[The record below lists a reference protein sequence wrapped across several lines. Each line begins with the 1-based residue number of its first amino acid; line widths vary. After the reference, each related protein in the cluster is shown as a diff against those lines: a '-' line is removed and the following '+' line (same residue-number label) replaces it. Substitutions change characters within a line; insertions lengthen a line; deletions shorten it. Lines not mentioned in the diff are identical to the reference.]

1 MKNKHNLKHGRIV
14 RHMRI
19 RKKLSGDETRPR
31 VSVYRSN
38 QHIYAQVIDDIKGKT
53 LVSASTI
60 EASQR
65 QKKQTGAN
73 IEAATKIGSLIAER
87 ALKKGVKSVK
97 FDRGGYKYHGRIK
110 ALAEAARTAG
120 LKF

>member
-1 MKNKHNLKHGRIV
+1 VVMSTRDLFERRKRRNRYAINVGANLNPRLSVFRSSKN
-14 RHMRI
+14 
-19 RKKLSGDETRPR
+19 
-31 VSVYRSN
+31 
-38 QHIYAQVIDDIKGKT
+38 IYAQVIDDIKGQT

-65 QKKQTGAN
+65 KKKKTGTN
-73 IEAATKIGSLIAER
+73 IEAAAKIGSLIAER
-87 ALKKGVKSVK
+87 ALKKGVTSVT

>member
-1 MKNKHNLKHGRIV
+1 MVMSARDLFERRKRRNRYAINIGANVIPRLSVFRSSKN
-14 RHMRI
+14 
-19 RKKLSGDETRPR
+19 
-31 VSVYRSN
+31 
-38 QHIYAQVIDDIKGKT
+38 IYAQVIDDIKGKT

-110 ALAEAARTAG
+110 ALAEAARIAG

>member
-1 MKNKHNLKHGRIV
+1 MVMSARDLFERRKRRNRYAINTGSKVSPRLSVFRSSKN
-14 RHMRI
+14 
-19 RKKLSGDETRPR
+19 
-31 VSVYRSN
+31 
-38 QHIYAQVIDDIKGKT
+38 IYAQVIDDIKGKT

-110 ALAEAARTAG
+110 ALAEAARIAG

>member
-1 MKNKHNLKHGRIV
+1 MFGTLKMMHR
-14 RHMRI
+14 RRWRNRQRI
-19 RKKLSGDETRPR
+19 RKVSGGRARLT
-31 VSVYRSN
+31 VFRSN
-38 QHIYAQVIDDIKGKT
+38 KNIYAQVIDDIKGKT

-65 QKKQTGAN
+65 KKKQTGAN
-73 IEAATKIGSLIAER
+73 IEAASKIGSLIAER
-87 ALKKGVKSVK
+87 ALKKGVESVT